1 MASSAT
7 NADFVAV
14 NSFPTKEK
22 GMSSDKKKFVLCLY
36 ISGLSFRAI
45 AKIVNVHH
53 SAVHRFIKKY
63 AQDNY
68 EKPEPCEDAV
78 IKLELDEMWHYI
90 QNKKTNSMYRQEG
103 RPPQAAFA
111 KQKY

>member
-1 MASSAT
+1 
-7 NADFVAV
+7 
-14 NSFPTKEK
+14 
-22 GMSSDKKKFVLCLY
+22 MSSDKKKFVLCLY

-90 QNKKTNSMYRQEG
+90 QNKKTNSGFGKLTAETQDNLSTGNAEIETL
-103 RPPQAAFA
+103 PL
-111 KQKY
+111 